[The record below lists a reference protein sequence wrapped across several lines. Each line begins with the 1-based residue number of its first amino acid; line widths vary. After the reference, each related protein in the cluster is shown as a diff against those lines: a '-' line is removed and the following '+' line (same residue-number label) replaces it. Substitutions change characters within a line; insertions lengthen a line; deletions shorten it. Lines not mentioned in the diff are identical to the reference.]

1 MNTIATPSM
10 IEATQLSA
18 GGYAGTGRRLA
29 NRTPRLQR
37 IGLFVL
43 ALSLAGCAGLGG
55 GSGGSG
61 ALGAA
66 SPSATASAAA
76 STATAPAVRAGTA
89 NPPRSILYV
98 GNSFMY
104 YNNSLHGLT
113 SQLARGSAQSAA
125 AQHRATSLT
134 ISGSGIDWHDLESY
148 LRPDGLG
155 RYSFVG
161 DNEVRFNPP
170 GRQYD
175 SVLLMDCSQCP
186 VHPTLS
192 KVFFEYSKKHSATA
206 RAKGVEPMFLM
217 TWAYADKP
225 EMTQGLADAYTEAGR
240 QNNAHVIPAGLA
252 FAASIA
258 KRPDI
263 NLYVPD
269 KRHPSLAGSY
279 LTAAT
284 MVASIWNVNPVG
296 STFTAGLPADVAR
309 HLQEVAWETTRRFHG
324 RP

>member
-1 MNTIATPSM
+1 MKRL
-10 IEATQLSA
+10 LS
-18 GGYAGTGRRLA
+18 
-29 NRTPRLQR
+29 
-37 IGLFVL
+37 VS
-43 ALSLAGCAGLGG
+43 ALSLLLSACAVTDV
-55 GSGGSG
+55 ST
-61 ALGAA
+61 
-66 SPSATASAAA
+66 PSTQVK
-76 STATAPAVRAGTA
+76 APALVKAGSA

-104 YNNSLHGLT
+104 YNNSLHGMVN
-113 SQLARGSAQSAA
+113 QLARGTENPRAA
-125 AQHRATSLT
+125 EHRSTSLT
-134 ISGSGIDWHDLESY
+134 ISGAGIDWHDLESY

-192 KVFFEYSKKHSATA
+192 KVFFDYAKRHSNTA
-206 RAKGVEPMFLM
+206 RSKGVEPMFLM

-225 EMTQGLADAYTEAGR
+225 EMTKGLADAYTEVGN
-240 QNNAHVIPAGLA
+240 QNQAHVIPAGLA
-252 FAASIA
+252 FAASMA

-269 KRHPSLAGSY
+269 KRHPSLAGTY

-284 MVASIWNVNPVG
+284 MVASVWNVNPVG
-296 STFTAGLPADVAR
+296 SKYTAGLTTEVAR
-309 HLQEVAWETTRRFHG
+309 HLQEVAWETTQRYHAR
-324 RP
+324 

>member
-1 MNTIATPSM
+1 MKLVKLIGHSARFGLPLGTALM
-10 IEATQLSA
+10 LSA
-18 GGYAGTGRRLA
+18 
-29 NRTPRLQR
+29 
-37 IGLFVL
+37 
-43 ALSLAGCAGLGG
+43 CAGLGG
-55 GSGGSG
+55 TATNTSAAGS
-61 ALGAA
+61 ANA
-66 SPSATASAAA
+66 ASAAP
-76 STATAPAVRAGTA
+76 APMVRAATA

-104 YNNSLHGLT
+104 YNNSLHNIT
-113 SQLARGSAQSAA
+113 NQLARGSADPKA

-192 KVFFEYSKKHSATA
+192 KIFFDYAKKHSATA

-225 EMTQGLADAYTEAGR
+225 EMTKGLADAYTEAGR

-279 LTAAT
+279 LAAAT

-296 STFTAGLPADVAR
+296 SKFTNGLPADVAR
-309 HLQEVAWETTRRFHG
+309 HLQEVAWETSRTYHG

>member
-1 MNTIATPSM
+1 MSQFNVERVMRKITLPRGHTAKFWIVTSFVALAACTTVPNSETQSKVTPKES
-10 IEATQLSA
+10 
-18 GGYAGTGRRLA
+18 
-29 NRTPRLQR
+29 
-37 IGLFVL
+37 VL
-43 ALSLAGCAGLGG
+43 VK
-55 GSGGSG
+55 
-61 ALGAA
+61 AA
-66 SPSATASAAA
+66 SD
-76 STATAPAVRAGTA
+76 

-104 YNNSLHGLT
+104 YNNSLHGMTNRLVN
-113 SQLARGSAQSAA
+113 GIPNNKAA
-125 AQHRATSLT
+125 SHRSTSLT
-134 ISGSGIDWHDLESY
+134 ISGSGIDWHDLDSY

-175 SVLLMDCSQCP
+175 SVILMDCSQCP

-192 KVFFEYSKKHSATA
+192 KVFFEYSKKHSNTA
-206 RAKGVEPMFLM
+206 RSKGVEPIFLM

-225 EMTQGLADAYTEAGR
+225 EMTKGLAEAYTEAGR
-240 QNNAHVIPAGLA
+240 LNSAHVIPAGLA

-258 KRPDI
+258 LRPDI

-284 MVASIWNVNPVG
+284 IVASIWNVNPIG
-296 STFTAGLPADVAR
+296 STFTGGLSPDVAR
-309 HLQEVAWETTRRFHG
+309 HLQEIAWNTVRTYHN

>member
-1 MNTIATPSM
+1 
-10 IEATQLSA
+10 LV
-18 GGYAGTGRRLA
+18 R
-29 NRTPRLQR
+29 
-37 IGLFVL
+37 
-43 ALSLAGCAGLGG
+43 
-55 GSGGSG
+55 
-61 ALGAA
+61 AA
-66 SPSATASAAA
+66 SD
-76 STATAPAVRAGTA
+76 
-89 NPPRSILYV
+89 NPPRAILYV

-104 YNNSLHGLT
+104 YNNSLHNIT
-113 SQLARGSAQSAA
+113 SRIAAGSRDPAA
-125 AQHRATSLT
+125 ARHRATSLT

-192 KVFFEYSKKHSATA
+192 KVFFEYSKKHVATA
-206 RAKGVEPMFLM
+206 RARGVEPMFLM

-225 EMTQGLADAYTEAGR
+225 EMTRGLADAYTQAG
-240 QNNAHVIPAGLA
+240 QENNAHVIPAGLA
-252 FAASIA
+252 FAESMA

-269 KRHPSLAGSY
+269 KRHPSLEGSY
-279 LTAAT
+279 LAAAT
-284 MVASIWNVNPVG
+284 MVASIWKVNPVG
-296 STFTAGLPADVAR
+296 SKFTAGLPADVAR
-309 HLQEVAWETTRRFHG
+309 HLQEVAWATANKYHARQ
-324 RP
+324 

>member
-1 MNTIATPSM
+1 MQNSITMATFLNMTSKIYMMNSILKGAALTV
-10 IEATQLSA
+10 L
-18 GGYAGTGRRLA
+18 LA
-29 NRTPRLQR
+29 
-37 IGLFVL
+37 
-43 ALSLAGCAGLGG
+43 LAGCAGSLKAP
-55 GSGGSG
+55 S
-61 ALGAA
+61 ANADAAKRPMVKAA
-66 SPSATASAAA
+66 S
-76 STATAPAVRAGTA
+76 A

-104 YNNSLHGLT
+104 YNNSLHNIT
-113 SQLARGSAQSAA
+113 NRLARDSVNGKEAN
-125 AQHRATSLT
+125 HRATSLT

-175 SVLLMDCSQCP
+175 SVILMDCSQCP

-192 KVFFEYSKKHSATA
+192 KVFFEYSKKHSETA
-206 RAKGVEPMFLM
+206 RAKGVEPIFLM

-225 EMTQGLADAYTEAGR
+225 EMTKGLADAYTEAGR

-269 KRHPSLAGSY
+269 KRHPS
-279 LTAAT
+279 
-284 MVASIWNVNPVG
+284 M
-296 STFTAGLPADVAR
+296 AR
-309 HLQEVAWETTRRFHG
+309 KLSDCGHHGGIHLECQPG
-324 RP
+324 G

>member
-1 MNTIATPSM
+1 MRFVPPNV
-10 IEATQLSA
+10 LSA
-18 GGYAGTGRRLA
+18 SFARFSLRLI
-29 NRTPRLQR
+29 TPIAVSVTL
-37 IGLFVL
+37 V
-43 ALSLAGCAGLGG
+43 ACAS
-55 GSGGSG
+55 SGNVPV
-61 ALGAA
+61 AA
-66 SPSATASAAA
+66 PSNASAQ
-76 STATAPAVRAGTA
+76 TVRAGTV

-104 YNNSLHGLT
+104 YNNSLHGMT
-113 SQLARGSAQSAA
+113 NQLARASVDQNA
-125 AQHRATSLT
+125 AQHRSTSVT
-134 ISGSGIDWHDLESY
+134 VSGSGIDWHDLDSY

-186 VHPTLS
+186 VHPVLS
-192 KVFFEYSKKHSATA
+192 KTFFEYAKKHSNTA
-206 RAKGVEPMFLM
+206 RAKTVEPMFLM

-225 EMTQGLADAYTEAGR
+225 EMTKGLADAYTEAGR
-240 QNNAHVIPAGLA
+240 QNKAHVIPAGLA
-252 FAASIA
+252 FAASIT
-258 KRPDI
+258 KRPDV
-263 NLYVPD
+263 NLYVAD

-284 MVASIWNVNPVG
+284 LVASIWNVNPVG
-296 STFTAGLPADVAR
+296 SKYTAGLPTDVAR
-309 HLQEVAWETTRRFHG
+309 HLQEVAWETTRTYHA

>member
-1 MNTIATPSM
+1 MQRLFSLALVTIVATG
-10 IEATQLSA
+10 I
-18 GGYAGTGRRLA
+18 RRGLW
-29 NRTPRLQR
+29 
-37 IGLFVL
+37 LFVSL
-43 ALSLAGCAGLGG
+43 VTGVALVGCASNGTTPALE
-55 GSGGSG
+55 GSE
-61 ALGAA
+61 AA
-66 SPSATASAAA
+66 VRL
-76 STATAPAVRAGTA
+76 VRAGTDH
-89 NPPRSILYV
+89 PPRSILYV

-104 YNNSLHGLT
+104 YNNSLHNMT
-113 SQLARGSAQSAA
+113 SRIARESANPGA

-186 VHPTLS
+186 VHPTLA
-192 KVFFEYSKKHSATA
+192 KIFFEYARKHSATA

-225 EMTQGLADAYTEAGR
+225 DMTQGLADAYTEAGR
-240 QNNAHVIPAGLA
+240 QNNAHVVPAGLA
-252 FAASIA
+252 FAASMT
-258 KRPDI
+258 KRPDV
-263 NLYVPD
+263 NLYVSD

-279 LTAAT
+279 LAAAT
-284 MVASIWNVNPVG
+284 MVASIWNVTPVG
-296 STFTAGLPADVAR
+296 SKFTAGLPADVAR
-309 HLQEVAWETTRRFHG
+309 HLQEVAWETARKYHG

>member
-1 MNTIATPSM
+1 
-10 IEATQLSA
+10 
-18 GGYAGTGRRLA
+18 
-29 NRTPRLQR
+29 
-37 IGLFVL
+37 
-43 ALSLAGCAGLGG
+43 
-55 GSGGSG
+55 
-61 ALGAA
+61 
-66 SPSATASAAA
+66 
-76 STATAPAVRAGTA
+76 
-89 NPPRSILYV
+89 
-98 GNSFMY
+98 MY
-104 YNNSLHGLT
+104 YNNSLHGMV
-113 SQLARGSAQSAA
+113 SQMARGSDNAQA
-125 AQHRATSLT
+125 AQHRSTSLT

-192 KVFFEYSKKHSATA
+192 KVFFEYAKRHSVTA
-206 RAKGVEPMFLM
+206 RSKGVEPMFLM
-217 TWAYADKP
+217 TWAYADKQ
-225 EMTQGLADAYTEAGR
+225 EMTKGLADAYTEAGR
-240 QNNAHVIPAGLA
+240 QNSAHVIPAGLA
-252 FAASIA
+252 FAESIA

-284 MVASIWNVNPVG
+284 LVASVWNVNPVG
-296 STFTAGLPADVAR
+296 SKYTAGLPADVAR
-309 HLQEVAWETTRRFHG
+309 HLQTVAWETARSYHG
-324 RP
+324 R

>member
-1 MNTIATPSM
+1 MKSFQQPSPLAPLGALP
-10 IEATQLSA
+10 EVRLNPPGQAS
-18 GGYAGTGRRLA
+18 RRL
-29 NRTPRLQR
+29 R
-37 IGLFVL
+37 IGLFAV
-43 ALSLAGCAGLGG
+43 ALSLAGCAGLTG
-55 GSGGSG
+55 GSGTPGSTTASNAAG
-61 ALGAA
+61 PGAA
-66 SPSATASAAA
+66 
-76 STATAPAVRAGTA
+76 PAVTTPTVRAGTA

-113 SQLARGSAQSAA
+113 SQLARGSAQAAA
-125 AQHRATSLT
+125 AQHRSTSLT

-206 RAKGVEPMFLM
+206 RAKGVEPLFLM

-258 KRPDI
+258 RRPDI

-284 MVASIWNVNPVG
+284 LVASIWNVNPVG
-296 STFTAGLPADVAR
+296 STFTGGLPADVAR
-309 HLQEVAWETTRRFHG
+309 HLQEVAWETTRRYHQ

>member
-1 MNTIATPSM
+1 MIGRFSKILALLVTPLFLL
-10 IEATQLSA
+10 AC
-18 GGYAGTGRRLA
+18 AGTGTA
-29 NRTPRLQR
+29 PSAAGPTATPL
-37 IGLFVL
+37 VK
-43 ALSLAGCAGLGG
+43 
-55 GSGGSG
+55 
-61 ALGAA
+61 AA
-66 SPSATASAAA
+66 S
-76 STATAPAVRAGTA
+76 A
-89 NPPRSILYV
+89 NPPRSVLYV

-104 YNNSLHGLT
+104 YNNSLHGMV
-113 SQLARGSAQSAA
+113 SQMARGSENAQA
-125 AQHRATSLT
+125 AQHRSTSLT

-192 KVFFEYSKKHSATA
+192 KVFFEYAKKHSATA
-206 RAKGVEPMFLM
+206 RSKGVEPMFLM

-225 EMTQGLADAYTEAGR
+225 EMTKGLADAYTEAGR
-240 QNNAHVIPAGLA
+240 QNNAHVVPAGLA
-252 FAASIA
+252 FADSIA

-279 LTAAT
+279 LAAAT
-284 MVASIWNVNPVG
+284 LVASVWNVNPVG
-296 STFTAGLPADVAR
+296 SKYTAGLPADVAR
-309 HLQEVAWETTRRFHG
+309 HLQTVAWETVRNYHG
-324 RP
+324 R

>member
-1 MNTIATPSM
+1 MIGHVLRSFALLVTPLFLL
-10 IEATQLSA
+10 ACAGTGNAPSA
-18 GGYAGTGRRLA
+18 GGA
-29 NRTPRLQR
+29 P
-37 IGLFVL
+37 
-43 ALSLAGCAGLGG
+43 
-55 GSGGSG
+55 
-61 ALGAA
+61 
-66 SPSATASAAA
+66 
-76 STATAPAVRAGTA
+76 TATLVKAATA
-89 NPPRSILYV
+89 NPPRAILYV

-104 YNNSLHGLT
+104 YNNSLHGMVG
-113 SQLARGSAQSAA
+113 QMARGSENAPA
-125 AQHRATSLT
+125 AQHRSTSLT
-134 ISGSGIDWHDLESY
+134 ISGAGIDWHDLESY

-192 KVFFEYSKKHSATA
+192 KVFFDYAKRHSVTA
-206 RAKGVEPMFLM
+206 RSKGVEPMFLM

-225 EMTQGLADAYTEAGR
+225 EMTKGLADAYTEAGR
-240 QNNAHVIPAGLA
+240 QNTAHVIPAGLA

-284 MVASIWNVNPVG
+284 LVASVWNVNPVG
-296 STFTAGLPADVAR
+296 SKYTAGLAADVAR
-309 HLQEVAWETTRRFHG
+309 HLQTVAWETTRSYHG
-324 RP
+324 R